1 MSIEIFHKC
10 RVYQD
15 SCKDLL
21 HYFCHCTSKVPSF
34 CLVTELLVLSFAFV
48 PVLFVLLFVGCPPLS
63 VPCPDKRGQK
73 QRLRLIRA
81 HLLTQA
87 REREGNCRHNW
98 EVLVPVAAEVCRKLL
113 QPEANCILPE
123 ELAPGHGSLGS
134 AKLHRL
140 PGKCGQ

>member
-1 MSIEIFHKC
+1 M
-10 RVYQD
+10 
-15 SCKDLL
+15 
-21 HYFCHCTSKVPSF
+21 
-34 CLVTELLVLSFAFV
+34 LSFAFV

-113 QPEANCILPE
+113 QPEATVHFPIGVGP
-123 ELAPGHGSLGS
+123 
-134 AKLHRL
+134 
-140 PGKCGQ
+140 